1 MKNLPNHVAIIMD
14 GNTRWAENQNLDK
27 SKGHKE
33 GVKKARLAVEFFLE
47 KEIDNLT
54 LFAFDKGQALS
65 GHSSPM
71 DAYVQI
77 LSGEM
82 NITIAETTKP
92 LKQGELILMPAGID
106 HALEALEPTKM
117 LLTMVSV

>member
-1 MKNLPNHVAIIMD
+1 MNEKIS
-14 GNTRWAENQNLDK
+14 LDK
-27 SKGHKE
+27 GLQPGHIQDLINDIQINTGAIVSKTLRKSQSM
-33 GVKKARLAVEFFLE
+33 
-47 KEIDNLT
+47 NLT
-54 LFAFDKGQALS
+54 LFAFDTSQALS

-82 NITIAETTKP
+82 NITIDQTTQAVKT
-92 LKQGELILMPAGID
+92 GEVILMPAGIN
-106 HALEALEPTKM
+106 HALEAMEPTKM

>member
-1 MKNLPNHVAIIMD
+1 MNEKISLDNGLPAGHVQDLINDIQVNPGAIVSK
-14 GNTRWAENQNLDK
+14 TLRK
-27 SKGHKE
+27 SHNM
-33 GVKKARLAVEFFLE
+33 
-47 KEIDNLT
+47 NLT
-54 LFAFDKGQALS
+54 LFAFDTGQALS

-82 NITIAETTKP
+82 NITIDQTTQAVKTG
-92 LKQGELILMPAGID
+92 QLILMPAGIN